1 MLLSK
6 FVSVNITPR
15 NRKIYLNKGYSDSVV
30 GNIINVKIDDLTKS
44 SGQLLKVKC
53 DYCPKNIKLDIVIM

>member
-1 MLLSK
+1 MLMSK

-30 GNIINVKIDDLTKS
+30 GNSIQVKFDDLPQS
-44 SGQLLKVKC
+44 SGQLLKC
-53 DYCPKNIKLDIVIM
+53 